1 MRIRHNRAT
10 RPVHSIGHATFQMP
24 SSTSA
29 PAATLLPPD
38 DPLRVLLHDEVHARP
53 PARIRLP
60 ARVLHVAV
68 LHDGASREDE
78 LQHLRRLPGQAALAA
93 DAQASF
99 LRLRLG
105 PQTLRWER
113 HGEFTRYTVVQP
125 LPAAASAAHEVEWPS
140 DATVHA
146 EWLRTVPGRTFCA
159 IELLMLQWEGDDPH
173 QALAAARSWFGEG
186 TVIASQLGRGHSLA
200 ATDFQLRPDGFE
212 RIVVMA
218 QPGTGDQRAG
228 RISQRLLEIETYRLM
243 ALRGLPVAKD
253 LATMLREAESALAD
267 ITAALEDGRASDARL
282 LESLIALAAR
292 VERATAE
299 HGYRFSATQA
309 YDTLVQDRIGELR
322 ELPIPGTQT
331 IGEFMRRRLSP
342 AMATVRATAQRLA
355 ALSQR
360 VERAS
365 ALLRTRVDIAT
376 EGQNQLLL
384 AKLTRGQELQLRL
397 QSTVEG
403 LSIAA
408 IAYYVVSLLLYVA
421 KSAKA
426 AGLPVNPELAAGA
439 LVPLALWGAWRTIRR
454 IHARLHQAG

>member
-1 MRIRHNRAT
+1 M
-10 RPVHSIGHATFQMP
+10 PLP
-24 SSTSA
+24 SSAT
-29 PAATLLPPD
+29 AATSLPPD
-38 DPLRVLLHDEVHARP
+38 DPQRSLLHDEVHARP

-60 ARVLHVAV
+60 ARVVHLAV
-68 LHDGASREDE
+68 LHDGASRDE
-78 LQHLRRLPGQAALAA
+78 ELRHLSRLPGQEALAA

-99 LRLRLG
+99 LSLRLG
-105 PQTLRWER
+105 PQSLRWER
-113 HGEFTRYTVVQP
+113 HGEFTRYTLLEP
-125 LPAAASAAHEVEWPS
+125 LPEAVDATAGHLAAASKANV
-140 DATVHA
+140 D
-146 EWLRTVPGRTFCA
+146 WLRAVPGRTFCA

-173 QALAAARSWFGEG
+173 QALAAARAWFGEG
-186 TVIASQLGRGHSLA
+186 ALLASQLGRGHSLA
-200 ATDFQLRPDGFE
+200 VTDFQLRPDGFE

-218 QPGTGDQRAG
+218 QPGTSDARAG

-243 ALRGLPVAKD
+243 ALRGLPVAKG
-253 LATMLREAESALAD
+253 LAPMLHEAETALAD

-282 LESLIALAAR
+282 LERLIALAAR

-408 IAYYVVSLLLYVA
+408 IAYYVVSLLLYIA

-426 AGLPVNPELAAGA
+426 AGLPIDPELAAGA
-439 LVPLALWGAWRTIRR
+439 LVPLALWGAWRTVRR
-454 IHARLHQAG
+454 IHARLHEAG